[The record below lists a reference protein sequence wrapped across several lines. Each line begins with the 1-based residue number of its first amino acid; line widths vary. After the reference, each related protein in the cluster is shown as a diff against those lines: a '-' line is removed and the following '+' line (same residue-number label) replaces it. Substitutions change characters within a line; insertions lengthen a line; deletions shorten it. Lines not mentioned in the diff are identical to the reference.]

1 MKKLYIIIFI
11 LFYTLTFAQSSSMKM
26 SAFSIN
32 TGLFIPYSSTVFNSG
47 AILGLGIQHKINNA
61 NLIMDLNYNFSSRQE
76 IKPNVYYKN
85 TSGTGV
91 LEFSG
96 GVRIFFAQNNSL
108 KYFFDLGL
116 GFYMENK
123 GSYEIITSGNPPSKH
138 ISESNTTVGGHIA
151 VGADYPLNNDLD
163 LVGKVNYHLY
173 FGVGDD
179 PFLNPY
185 FNISAGL
192 KYHFNF

>member
-1 MKKLYIIIFI
+1 MKKLFLIIFI
-11 LFYTLTFAQSSSMKM
+11 LLSTFTFSQTSSTKM
-26 SAFSIN
+26 SAISVN
-32 TGLFIPYSSTVFNSG
+32 TGLFIPYSSSVFNSG
-47 AILGLGIQHKINNA
+47 VLFGAELQHKIGNA
-61 NLIMDLNYNFSSRQE
+61 NLILNLNYNFSSRQE
-76 IKPNVYYKN
+76 VKPNVFYKN

-96 GVRIFFAQNNSL
+96 GVRMFFAQNNNL
-108 KYFFDLGL
+108 RYFFDLGL
-116 GFYMENK
+116 GVYEESK
-123 GSYEIITSGNPPSKH
+123 GAYDIITSGNPPGGH
-138 ISESNTTVGGHIA
+138 NSESNTTLGGNIG

-163 LVGKVNYHLY
+163 VVGKIKYHLY

-185 FNISAGL
+185 FNISAGI